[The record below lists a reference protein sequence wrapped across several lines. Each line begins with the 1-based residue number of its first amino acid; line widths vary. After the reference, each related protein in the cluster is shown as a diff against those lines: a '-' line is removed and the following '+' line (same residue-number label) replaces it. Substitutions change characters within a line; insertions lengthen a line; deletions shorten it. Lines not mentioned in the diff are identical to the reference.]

1 METAA
6 AAPKHSLFCRLL
18 WTLVLLFYGTEGGL
32 QICKR
37 FFFWIFLLLEHSFTS
52 CLLNSI
58 ECIIKSSYPMEAF
71 LTSFPLNIPGQKVHY
86 MGIWFCM
93 PNECDWIIR
102 YTLYV
107 DLAGLTELPS
117 PATKTDCVL
126 LLDDIWN
133 EIPTYITR
141 IHQHSSAYCVC
152 AAGIVIHLLRSTVA
166 HVEMRRYYD
175 YYFIFALLWFQ
186 MFCTNEAALP
196 LPLISIPGKMIIP
209 RYSYCVFEY
218 LFFTTG

>member
-1 METAA
+1 MPFSDWNHACSLLVGSVVIRNGHERWIHGDCCCCS
-6 AAPKHSLFCRLL
+6 KHSLFCRLL

-102 YTLYV
+102 YTYTCGLGWTDWTAQPSHEDRLCFVTGWHLKWDTYV
-107 DLAGLTELPS
+107 YHTNPS
-117 PATKTDCVL
+117 TFFSL
-126 LLDDIWN
+126 L
-133 EIPTYITR
+133 
-141 IHQHSSAYCVC
+141 CVC
-152 AAGIVIHLLRSTVA
+152 
-166 HVEMRRYYD
+166 
-175 YYFIFALLWFQ
+175 
-186 MFCTNEAALP
+186 C
-196 LPLISIPGKMIIP
+196 
-209 RYSYCVFEY
+209 RYSYPPFA
-218 LFFTTG
+218 